1 MRRFSG
7 MLACVAIAIAAW
19 QSTSLGAIGA
29 TATYTSQLVG
39 STYQYNIT
47 LTNTSTNSEPIGTFW
62 FAWVPA
68 NVIGPIPY
76 DFLTHTPTVSAP
88 SGWIGLPVTDGVSA
102 GGGSIEWYDTGTA
115 LAAGQSLSGFSFT
128 SSDAPS
134 AIGGTAFGFPV
145 ATSWVYMGAF
155 QNGGNP
161 SDPGQQLTAQ
171 SVPES
176 SIYLL
181 LPATLLVIRRRKTI
195 TA

>member
-7 MLACVAIAIAAW
+7 ALAFVAIALVSW
-19 QSTSLGAIGA
+19 QSSAWGAIGA

-39 STYQYNIT
+39 STYQYNLT

-88 SGWIGLPVTDGVSA
+88 SGWIGIPVTDGVSA

-115 LAAGQSLSGFSFT
+115 LAAGQSLSGFNFT
-128 SSDAPS
+128 SSDPPS
-134 AIGGTAFGFPV
+134 TIGGTAFGFPV

-161 SDPGQQLTAQ
+161 SDQGSQVTAQ
-171 SVPES
+171 SVPEP
-176 SIYLL
+176 SILL
-181 LPATLLVIRRRKTI
+181 LPLAGVSLLRRR
-195 TA
+195 AR